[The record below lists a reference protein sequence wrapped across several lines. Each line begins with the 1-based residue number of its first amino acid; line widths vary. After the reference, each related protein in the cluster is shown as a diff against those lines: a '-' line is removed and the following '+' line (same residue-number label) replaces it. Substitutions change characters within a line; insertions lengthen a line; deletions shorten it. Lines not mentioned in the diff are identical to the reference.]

1 MKSLKKGAKTCQQS
15 IAEVENSFDLWQA
28 FVMELHQASVQEET
42 NTQNMILHNEIE
54 LEAKKGRLSGAE
66 EAKKMAKE
74 AVGRMSKALDTAED
88 AFKNAADNFP
98 TG

>member
-15 IAEVENSFDLWQA
+15 ITEVEESFDLWQA
-28 FVMELHQASVQEET
+28 YVLELHQASVQEET

-54 LEAKKGRLSGAE
+54 LEAKKGRLSGAK
-66 EAKKMAKE
+66 EAREMAEK
-74 AVGRMSKALDTAED
+74 AVGRMGKALDTAED